1 MYSAFNDFPS
11 SSLDKSSS
19 ILERASLLSCRMSPL
34 KCLVCPMKSALRST
48 TRYLNTRRSYA
59 KDYEPC
65 VRGWFPYQGL
75 RLSPMPSCFW
85 DFGLL
90 RARISENGICRK
102 FIWLHITR
110 GRRGARLLPQ
120 PPSAH
125 PRQRFALLALE
136 IATLGTWACCC
147 LECGPYPH

>member
-34 KCLVCPMKSALRST
+34 KCFVCPMKSALRST
-48 TRYLNTRRSYA
+48 TTRYLNTRRGQA
-59 KDYEPC
+59 KDYEAC

-75 RLSPMPSCFW
+75 RPSPMPSCFW

-90 RARISENGICRK
+90 RARISENRISRK
-102 FIWLHITR
+102 PAFREFIMPEAQFP
-110 GRRGARLLPQ
+110 RRHLL
-120 PPSAH
+120 
-125 PRQRFALLALE
+125 
-136 IATLGTWACCC
+136 
-147 LECGPYPH
+147 